1 MNCDSEELIKD
12 IRAKLENILDF
23 VSGEA
28 AAKSTADHVERN
40 LFKLLLSM
48 GAKLLLLFFT
58 MRSNLCSRESIQTEK
73 GETLPYHRDTYHNY
87 FSIFGKIS
95 FKRPYF
101 YKQGVGGQI
110 PLDGE
115 LSLGKDCYSD
125 FLREILEYLGVYN
138 VYGKGVDI
146 LERILGISISTRV
159 LKHTICEDSTD
170 VEAYYEQKLAPL
182 AVDESEILVIQADGK
197 GVPIILEEAAEAN
210 VRLGKGQKHGQKKES
225 IVTAIYSIKPAIRK
239 AKEVVAS
246 FFKLPVEAEESK
258 IEYFKP
264 ANKQIWAT
272 LDGKDTALSRLS
284 TQAAKYDGSHIKHR
298 VALCDGCEALQTR
311 INTHFPN
318 FTLILDFIHAS
329 EYLWDVAN
337 RLLGE
342 KSAERLDWMAKQ
354 TLRILSGETQQL
366 IDEFLEIAKKSTT
379 TALQKEQLKKTAEY
393 FKRNLPF
400 MDYSTY
406 LANGWPIASGVI
418 EGACRHFVKDRCE
431 LSGMRW
437 NQDGAENLLRL
448 RAVAEN
454 GDWDNYHKYRRQQ
467 RHIRLY
473 GYTGFNPELL
483 QVQSLNNDLAVL
495 ESVSSCKPDCYQK
508 LKAAA

>member
-1 MNCDSEELIKD
+1 M
-12 IRAKLENILDF
+12 
-23 VSGEA
+23 
-28 AAKSTADHVERN
+28 
-40 LFKLLLSM
+40 
-48 GAKLLLLFFT
+48 
-58 MRSNLCSRESIQTEK
+58 
-73 GETLPYHRDTYHNY
+73 
-87 FSIFGKIS
+87 
-95 FKRPYF
+95 
-101 YKQGVGGQI
+101 
-110 PLDGE
+110 
-115 LSLGKDCYSD
+115 
-125 FLREILEYLGVYN
+125 
-138 VYGKGVDI
+138 
-146 LERILGISISTRV
+146 
-159 LKHTICEDSTD
+159 
-170 VEAYYEQKLAPL
+170 APL
-182 AVDESEILVIQADGK
+182 PVDESEILVIQADGK
-197 GVPIILEEAAEAN
+197 GVPLILEEAAMAK

-246 FFKLPVEAEESK
+246 FFKLPVEAESSK
-258 IEYFKP
+258 IVDSKP
-264 ANKQIWAT
+264 VNKQIWAT

-284 TQAAKYDGSHIKHR
+284 TQVTKYDGSHIKHR

-311 INTHFPN
+311 INTHFPD
-318 FTLILDFIHAS
+318 FTLILDFVHAS

-342 KSAERLDWMAKQ
+342 THPERLEWMAKQ

-366 IDEFLEIAKKSTT
+366 IDELFEIAKKSTT
-379 TALQKEQLKKTAEY
+379 TAPQKEQLKKTAEY

-400 MDYSTY
+400 MDYRTY
-406 LANGWPIASGVI
+406 LAKGWPVASGVI

-473 GYTGFNPELL
+473 GSTDFKPELL
-483 QVQSLNNDLAVL
+483 EVQAMNNDSTIL
-495 ESVSSCKPDCYQK
+495 ESVSSCKPDNYQK
-508 LKAAA
+508 LQVAA